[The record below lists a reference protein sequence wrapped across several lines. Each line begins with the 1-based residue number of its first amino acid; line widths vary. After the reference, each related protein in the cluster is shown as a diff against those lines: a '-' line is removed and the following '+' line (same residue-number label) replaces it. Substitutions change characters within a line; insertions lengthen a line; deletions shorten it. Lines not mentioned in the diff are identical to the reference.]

1 LFSPSLHTEKGNVLI
16 DITLL
21 AMFIPTFFMVS
32 ITPGM
37 CMTLAMTLGMSI
49 GIRNTLWMMWG
60 ELIGVAIVA
69 IASVIGVSA
78 IMLQFPQIFAV
89 LKLIGASYLLYV
101 GINMWRSK
109 GKLAIS
115 LSNDSAKSVSKGSL
129 FNQGLITAIA
139 NPKGWAFM
147 ISLLP
152 PFINKQYALTPQLS
166 VLVAV
171 ILVSEFTCM
180 MLYATGGKTIG
191 KVLSQQSNVK
201 RLNQISG
208 TLMIAVALWL
218 TIS

>member
-1 LFSPSLHTEKGNVLI
+1 
-16 DITLL
+16 
-21 AMFIPTFFMVS
+21 
-32 ITPGM
+32 
-37 CMTLAMTLGMSI
+37 MTLAMSLGMSV

-60 ELIGVAIVA
+60 ELIGVAAVA
-69 IASVIGVSA
+69 IASVIGVST
-78 IMLQFPQIFAV
+78 IMLQFPQIFAL

-115 LSNDSAKSVSKGSL
+115 LNNDSPTNISKRSL

-152 PFINKQYALTPQLS
+152 PFINKQYSLAPQLS
-166 VLVAV
+166 VLVIV
-171 ILVSEFTCM
+171 ILISEFTCM

-201 RLNQISG
+201 RLNRVSG

-218 TIS
+218 AVS

>member
-1 LFSPSLHTEKGNVLI
+1 
-16 DITLL
+16 
-21 AMFIPTFFMVS
+21 
-32 ITPGM
+32 
-37 CMTLAMTLGMSI
+37 MTLAMTLGMSI

-60 ELIGVAIVA
+60 ELLGVAIVA
-69 IASVIGVSA
+69 IASVVGVSA
-78 IMLQFPQIFAV
+78 IMLQFPQIFAL

-115 LSNDSAKSVSKGSL
+115 LSNDGPKSISKHTL

-152 PFINKQYALTPQLS
+152 PFINKQYAITPQLS
-166 VLVAV
+166 VLVVV

-201 RLNQISG
+201 RLNRVSG

-218 TIS
+218 AAS